1 LQIIMVGQLN
11 LGSLLR
17 SPELRQL
24 DQRVSIRYELKPLT
38 REEMAAYIAHRI
50 QVAGG
55 LNAVSFTPKA
65 LHMVHQFTG
74 GIPRLIN
81 LVCDRALLGAFSAR
95 VSRVTH
101 DLVERAAETLD
112 LRPIQKSRFAWLR
125 RGVTVQSARRPQPTT
140 LSYR

>member
-1 LQIIMVGQLN
+1 
-11 LGSLLR
+11 
-17 SPELRQL
+17 
-24 DQRVSIRYELKPLT
+24 
-38 REEMAAYIAHRI
+38 
-50 QVAGG
+50 
-55 LNAVSFTPKA
+55 
-65 LHMVHQFTG
+65 VHQFTG

-112 LRPIQKSRFAWLR
+112 LRPVQKSRFAWLR
-125 RGVTVQSARRPQPTT
+125 RSAAVRGTSRPQPTT